1 MKGGQT
7 KMATKAQKNDKIVEI
22 KETIANA
29 KVAIVADYRGLS
41 VAKITDLRRRLQAEQ
56 GELTVV
62 KNTLA
67 IKAIEGTKYEAL
79 TEFLKGPTA
88 IAFGYADEV
97 SPARIL
103 AKFAKENDKVKLR
116 GGVLDGKALSESA
129 VDALAK
135 LPSKE
140 ELYAKM
146 LGSINSPATGIVGC
160 VQGVMRGLVIA
171 MDGVRKQK
179 ENA

>member
-1 MKGGQT
+1 
-7 KMATKAQKNDKIVEI
+7 MATKAQKNDKIAEI
-22 KETIANA
+22 KETIAGA
-29 KVAIVADYRGLS
+29 KVAVVADYRGLT
-41 VAKITDLRRRLQAEQ
+41 VAQITDLRRKLQAEK

-67 IKAIEGTKYEAL
+67 KKAVEGTNFESL
-79 TEFLKGPTA
+79 SEFLQGPTA

-103 AKFAKENDKVKLR
+103 AKFAKTNDKVQLR
-116 GGVLDGKALSESA
+116 GGSLDGKPLDAQQ

-140 ELYAKM
+140 ELIAQM

-160 VQGVMRGLVIA
+160 VQGVMRSLVIA

-179 ENA
+179 S